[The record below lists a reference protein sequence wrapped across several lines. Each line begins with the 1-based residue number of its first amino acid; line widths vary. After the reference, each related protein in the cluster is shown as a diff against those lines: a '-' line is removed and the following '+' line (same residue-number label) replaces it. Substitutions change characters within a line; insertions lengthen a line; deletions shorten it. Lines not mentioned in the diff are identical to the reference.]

1 MVSRSG
7 AQPTMITPREFQK
20 QFKRLLL
27 SRVAGMDWEDK
38 LARVRHYLRELE
50 ARQSPEEESAELN
63 PSVEIIP
70 FEPGKRP
77 LDEALYPGHGC
88 SERVGYL
95 STVDDGQPADEIWV
109 LYRLHDL
116 HAFVAPFNR
125 PFEVKMSAW
134 FLPPTPDAGEPCPV
148 PGLINVSVPPRIVST
163 ASYPVPALEPASWD
177 EFHQTSYVASIVPS
191 KLVPRLRKPVT
202 DDEAESKRDADIE
215 STRFSWSEL
224 DQAFRERTTD
234 GADPFTFKHLFRQRL
249 RVELSLVVGGTV
261 LSTQPTD
268 IEVFD
273 TGRFG
278 SLYARLLERL
288 VRADTEAQAKK
299 LGIEDLHFG
308 YHPWF
313 PVMTIG
319 TDKALLYLRAIHQDL
334 EQNRRNL
341 PDPLWLLRVGLYL
354 EMLTCL
360 GIFEAVKDEYPDLL
374 SPAEREAFEGDAAFA
389 PIRERLDVEAWK
401 KVWDLRE
408 IVPRT
413 GGFFAA
419 GPVSLSNLMR
429 KQKTTL
435 AFLHAHHED
444 LKRAIELAG
453 PNLCNAQETWHRVF
467 RDAERAVLKDSLIAF
482 PELSIFDVS
491 NRDFALW
498 HQRGDIRLFGLYA
511 IPESL
516 TSIFGDQDGIFPSAC
531 RQYRQ
536 SMNDVAHW
544 AYERNLIDYTGE
556 ECIPKNASLLEAYM
570 DGNKIL
576 LMALQRRDSYGPT
589 LDLEEPHSAVH
600 VSSIDEIA
608 TLLRRIPVFKPLT
621 ERESRKLAVRARRA
635 VYGPLDRI
643 VIQGQKDSS
652 LFLIASGNV
661 EVLIREAEGRDLP
674 VATLES
680 GAVFGEFALLTGA
693 ERTATVRAID
703 EVVLYE
709 ISKEAIQ
716 PIIEARPQLVVELSM
731 LMAARQ
737 TDLRDLNERK
747 TQEAEAARTLAGRI
761 RRFLLG

>member
-1 MVSRSG
+1 M
-7 AQPTMITPREFQK
+7 AQPIEITPREFQK
-20 QFKRLLL
+20 QFKLLLL

-38 LARVRHYLRELE
+38 LARVRQYLRELE

-63 PSVEIIP
+63 PKVEIVP

-77 LDEALYPGHGC
+77 IDEALYPGHGC

-95 STVDDGQPADEIWV
+95 STADDGQPVDEIWI
-109 LYRLHDL
+109 LYRLQDL

-125 PFEVKMSAW
+125 PFEVKMTAW
-134 FLPPTPDAGEPCPV
+134 FLPPTPEAGKPCHV
-148 PGLINVSVPPRIVST
+148 PGLVNVTVPPRVVST

-177 EFHQTSYVASIVPS
+177 EFHNTSYVASIVPS
-191 KLVPRLRKPVT
+191 QLVPRLHRSATSSIPPPNDPT
-202 DDEAESKRDADIE
+202 GASGR

-224 DQAFRERTTD
+224 DPSFRERTTD
-234 GADPFTFKHLFRQRL
+234 GADPFTFKHQFRQML
-249 RVELSLVVGGTV
+249 RVELSLVGGGSV
-261 LSTQPTD
+261 LSTQGID
-268 IEVFD
+268 IEAFD

-288 VRADTEAQAKK
+288 VRIDTEVQAKQ
-299 LGIEDLHFG
+299 LGVDELHSS

-319 TDKALLYLRAIHQDL
+319 MDKALLYLRAIHQDL

-374 SPAEREAFEGDAAFA
+374 SPAEREAFENDALFA
-389 PIRERLDVEAWK
+389 PIRERLDVAAWK
-401 KVWDLRE
+401 KVWALRD
-408 IVPRT
+408 IVPRAA
-413 GGFFAA
+413 GFFAS
-419 GPVSLSNLMR
+419 GPVSLTNLMR
-429 KQKTTL
+429 KQKATL
-435 AFLHAHHED
+435 GFLHAHHED

-453 PNLCNAQETWHRVF
+453 PNLCNSQETWHRVF
-467 RDAERAVLKDSLIAF
+467 RDAERAVLKDSLVAF
-482 PELSIFDVS
+482 PELSGLDAS

-498 HQRGDIRLFGLYA
+498 HQAGDIRLFGLYA
-511 IPESL
+511 IPEGL
-516 TSIFGDQDGIFPSAC
+516 TSIFGDQDGIFPAAC

-544 AYERNLIDYTGE
+544 AYERRLMDYTGD

-570 DGNKIL
+570 EGNKPL
-576 LMALQRRDSYGPT
+576 LKALQRRDGYGPT
-589 LDLEEPHSAVH
+589 LELNEPQTALH
-600 VSSIDEIA
+600 VSSVEEIA
-608 TLLRRIPVFKPLT
+608 TLLRKVPVFKPLT

-661 EVLIREAEGRDLP
+661 EVLIRPPDDGRDLP

-703 EVVLYE
+703 EVILYE

-716 PIIEARPQLVVELSM
+716 PIIEARPQLVIELSM

-737 TDLRDLNERK
+737 TDLRDLSERK
-747 TQEAEAARTLAGRI
+747 VQEAEAARTIAGRI

>member
-1 MVSRSG
+1 M
-7 AQPTMITPREFQK
+7 AQPIVITPREFQK
-20 QFKRLLL
+20 QFKLLLL

-38 LARVRHYLRELE
+38 LARVRQYLRELE

-63 PSVEIIP
+63 PKVEIIP

-77 LDEALYPGHGC
+77 IDEALYPGHGC

-95 STVDDGQPADEIWV
+95 STVDDGQPADEIWI
-109 LYRLHDL
+109 LYRLRDL

-125 PFEVKMSAW
+125 PFEVKMTAW
-134 FLPPTPDAGEPCPV
+134 FLPPTPDAGKPCLV
-148 PGLINVSVPPRIVST
+148 PGLVNVSVPPRIVST
-163 ASYPVPALEPASWD
+163 ASYPVPALESASWD
-177 EFHQTSYVASIVPS
+177 EFHNTSYVASIVPTQ
-191 KLVPRLRKPVT
+191 LVPRLHKATTSSMPPG
-202 DDEAESKRDADIE
+202 APSAPGK
-215 STRFSWSEL
+215 SGRFSWSEL
-224 DQAFRERTTD
+224 DPAFRERTTD
-234 GADPFTFKHLFRQRL
+234 GSDPFTFRHLFRQML
-249 RVELSLVVGGTV
+249 RVELSLVVGSSV
-261 LSTQPTD
+261 LSTQSID
-268 IEVFD
+268 LEVFD

-278 SLYARLLERL
+278 SLYARMLERL
-288 VRADTEAQAKK
+288 VRIDTEVQAKR
-299 LGIEDLHFG
+299 LGVEDLPYG

-360 GIFEAVKDEYPDLL
+360 GIFEAVKDEYPELL
-374 SPAEREAFEGDAAFA
+374 SPAEREAFESDALFA

-401 KVWDLRE
+401 KVWELRE
-408 IVPRT
+408 IVPRAA
-413 GGFFAA
+413 GFFAS
-419 GPVSLSNLMR
+419 GPVSLTNLRR
-429 KQKTTL
+429 KQKATL

-453 PNLCNAQETWHRVF
+453 PNLCNSQETWHRVF
-467 RDAERAVLKDSLIAF
+467 RDAERAVFKNSLVAF
-482 PELSIFDVS
+482 PELSGLEAS

-511 IPESL
+511 IPEAL
-516 TSIFGDQDGIFPSAC
+516 TSVVGDQDGIFPAAC

-544 AYERNLIDYTGE
+544 AYERSLMDYTGD

-570 DGNKIL
+570 EGNKTL
-576 LMALQRRDSYGPT
+576 LTALQRRDGYGPT
-589 LDLEEPHSAVH
+589 LELDEPHTAVH
-600 VSSIDEIA
+600 VSSVEEIA
-608 TLLRRIPVFKPLT
+608 VLLRKVPVFKPLT
-621 ERESRKLAVRARRA
+621 EREARKLAVRARRA

-661 EVLIREAEGRDLP
+661 EVLIRPQDDGRDLP

-716 PIIEARPQLVVELSM
+716 PIIEARPQLVIELSM

-747 TQEAEAARTLAGRI
+747 VQEAEAARTIAGRI

>member
-1 MVSRSG
+1 M
-7 AQPTMITPREFQK
+7 MITPREFQK

-27 SRVAGMDWEDK
+27 SRVTGMDWEDK
-38 LARVRHYLRELE
+38 LARVRQYLRELE

-77 LDEALYPGHGC
+77 IDEALYPGHGC

-95 STVDDGQPADEIWV
+95 STVDDRQPADEIWV

-125 PFEVKMSAW
+125 PFEVKMSLW
-134 FLPPTPDAGEPCPV
+134 FLPPAAGAGEPCPV
-148 PGLINVSVPPRIVST
+148 PGFINVSVSPRIVST
-163 ASYPVPALEPASWD
+163 ASYPVPALSPASWD
-177 EFHQTSYVASIVPS
+177 EFHQTRYVASIVPS
-191 KLVPRLRKPVT
+191 QLVPRLHNPPGPEEE
-202 DDEAESKRDADIE
+202 EAESMREPAKE
-215 STRFSWSEL
+215 SERFSWSEV
-224 DQAFRERTTD
+224 DPAFRERTTD
-234 GADPFTFKHLFRQRL
+234 GADPFTFNHLFRQRL
-249 RVELSLVVGGTV
+249 RVELSLVVGGSV
-261 LSTQPTD
+261 LSSTTTD
-268 IEVFD
+268 IEVYD

-278 SLYARLLERL
+278 SLYARMLERL
-288 VRADTEAQAKK
+288 VRADTEVQARK

-319 TDKALLYLRAIHQDL
+319 ADKALLYLRAIHQDL

-360 GIFEAVKDEYPDLL
+360 GIFEAVKDQYPDLL
-374 SPAEREAFEGDAAFA
+374 SPAERAAFERDPAFA
-389 PIRERLDVEAWK
+389 SIRERIDVMAWK

-408 IVPRT
+408 IVPRAA
-413 GGFFAA
+413 GLFAA
-419 GPVSLSNLMR
+419 GPVSITNMLR
-429 KQKTTL
+429 KQKATL

-444 LKRAIELAG
+444 LKCAIELAG

-482 PELSIFDVS
+482 PELTILEAS

-536 SMNDVAHW
+536 SMNEVAHW
-544 AYERNLIDYTGE
+544 AYERSLMDYTGD

-576 LMALQRRDSYGPT
+576 LMALQRRDGYGPT
-589 LDLEEPHSAVH
+589 LELDEPHTAVH
-600 VSSIDEIA
+600 VSSVEEIA
-608 TLLRRIPVFKPLT
+608 GLLRKIPVFKTLT
-621 ERESRKLAVRARRA
+621 ERESRKLAARARRA

-652 LFLIASGNV
+652 LFLIASGTV
-661 EVLIREAEGRDLP
+661 EVLIRETEGRDQP
-674 VATLES
+674 VAILES
-680 GAVFGEFALLTGA
+680 GAMFGEFALLTGA
-693 ERTATVRAID
+693 ERTATVRALE

-716 PIIEARPQLVVELSM
+716 PIIEARPQLVVELSL

-737 TDLRDLNERK
+737 TDLRDLSERK
-747 TQEAEAARTLAGRI
+747 LQEAEAARTLAGRI